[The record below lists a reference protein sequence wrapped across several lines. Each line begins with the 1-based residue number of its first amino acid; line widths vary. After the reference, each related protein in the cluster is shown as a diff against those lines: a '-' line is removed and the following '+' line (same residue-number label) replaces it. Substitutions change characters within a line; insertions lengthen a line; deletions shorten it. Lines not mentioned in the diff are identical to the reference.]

1 MEHMRNR
8 LAVLRLLLVFCFCGA
23 AAWLAWLAQRSDLV
37 QTAAKQG
44 TYTCCAGTASGTIY
58 DRNGVPLTNEQSVC
72 TAVISPTPEAIA
84 ALLTHVPNPT
94 EFCAKA
100 EEGKP
105 FVWQVDTAGIDC
117 PDVTVLQIPRRYSS
131 RQPAQHLIGYTSQGV
146 GVAGLE
152 ADYDSILRS
161 VDSRWSVTFS
171 VDGSGSAL
179 AGEGKLIRYGEN
191 PTAGIFTTL
200 DARVQRICETAGSRL
215 EKGCIVVME
224 VSSGD
229 ILGLASFPSYT
240 ADTLEEALQDPD
252 SPMINRALYAYPVGS
267 IFKLVT
273 AACAK
278 DSGLADTFQWD
289 CTGTISVEGQLFRC
303 HDVQGH
309 GRQTMPLA
317 MRNSCNPFFIQLS
330 QRLSGTA
337 LRQTAKA
344 LGFGQEIPLTTGQV
358 ASSGTLPTLQQL
370 RLPAERANFS
380 FGQGILTATP
390 LQITRMTCAIAG
402 DGTLPEVR
410 LVRGITEDG
419 RNVLRETPAHHSQGI
434 SAETAAYLRSLM
446 CYAAADSD
454 FTGKPRHVP
463 MGAKTSTAQTGRF
476 DEDGEEIC
484 HGWVTAF
491 FPVSNPRYAVTVLAE
506 DGGYGNV
513 SAAPVLRQIAGALMQ
528 AES

>member
-1 MEHMRNR
+1 MRNR
-8 LAVLRLLLVFCFCGA
+8 LAVLRLLLVLCFCGA

-58 DRNGVPLTNEQSVC
+58 DRNGVSLTNEQSVC

-105 FVWQVDTAGIDC
+105 FVWQVDTAEIDC
-117 PDVTVLQIPRRYSS
+117 PDVTILQIPRRYSS

-200 DARVQRICETAGSRL
+200 DTHVQRICEAAGSRL

-229 ILGLASFPSYT
+229 ILGLASFPGYT
-240 ADTLEEALQDPD
+240 ADTLEEAIQDPD

-278 DSGLADTFQWD
+278 DSELADTFQWD

-303 HDVQGH
+303 HDDQGH

-330 QRLSGTA
+330 QRLSGAA

-344 LGFGQEIPLTTGQV
+344 LG
-358 ASSGTLPTLQQL
+358 
-370 RLPAERANFS
+370 

-419 RNVLRETPAHHSQGI
+419 RNVLRESSARHSQGI

-454 FTGKPRHVP
+454 FAGKPRHVP

-476 DEDGEEIC
+476 SEDGEEIC

-491 FPVSNPRYAVTVLAE
+491 FPVSNPKYAVTVLAE

>member
-1 MEHMRNR
+1 MR
-8 LAVLRLLLVFCFCGA
+8 
-23 AAWLAWLAQRSDLV
+23 
-37 QTAAKQG
+37 
-44 TYTCCAGTASGTIY
+44 TYCAL
-58 DRNGVPLTNEQSVC
+58 PLTFV
-72 TAVISPTPEAIA
+72 
-84 ALLTHVPNPT
+84 AL
-94 EFCAKA
+94 E
-100 EEGKP
+100 
-105 FVWQVDTAGIDC
+105 
-117 PDVTVLQIPRRYSS
+117 
-131 RQPAQHLIGYTSQGV
+131 
-146 GVAGLE
+146 
-152 ADYDSILRS
+152 
-161 VDSRWSVTFS
+161 
-171 VDGSGSAL
+171 
-179 AGEGKLIRYGEN
+179 
-191 PTAGIFTTL
+191 
-200 DARVQRICETAGSRL
+200 
-215 EKGCIVVME
+215 M
-224 VSSGD
+224 
-229 ILGLASFPSYT
+229 LASFPGYT
-240 ADTLEEALQDPD
+240 ADTLEEAIQDPD

-278 DSGLADTFQWD
+278 DSELADTFQWD

-303 HDVQGH
+303 HDDQGH

-330 QRLSGTA
+330 QQLSGAA

-370 RLPAERANFS
+370 QLPAERANFG

-419 RNVLRETPAHHSQGI
+419 RNVLRESSARHSQGI

-454 FTGKPRHVP
+454 FAGKPRHVP

-476 DEDGEEIC
+476 SED
-484 HGWVTAF
+484 
-491 FPVSNPRYAVTVLAE
+491 AVCALVELTGQGL
-506 DGGYGNV
+506 DGKDRAG
-513 SAAPVLRQIAGALMQ
+513 VLRVRRVGHKVQRRLGEHAPAGIFKERGLDPLYIIAVPDTRGAQ
-528 AES
+528 ALHAEKIAAVRQQRLALGRETLPLFHIGPKYHFILSPPAPRARRCRCRRGSICWQKLRPPPAGTPPRRRPSTRGRRR

>member
-8 LAVLRLLLVFCFCGA
+8 LAVLRLLLVLCFCGA

-58 DRNGVPLTNEQSVC
+58 DRNGVSLTNEQSVC

-105 FVWQVDTAGIDC
+105 FVWQVDTAEIDC
-117 PDVTVLQIPRRYSS
+117 PDVTILQIPRRYSS

-161 VDSRWSVTFS
+161 VDSR
-171 VDGSGSAL
+171 
-179 AGEGKLIRYGEN
+179 
-191 PTAGIFTTL
+191 
-200 DARVQRICETAGSRL
+200 
-215 EKGCIVVME
+215 
-224 VSSGD
+224 
-229 ILGLASFPSYT
+229 
-240 ADTLEEALQDPD
+240 
-252 SPMINRALYAYPVGS
+252 
-267 IFKLVT
+267 
-273 AACAK
+273 
-278 DSGLADTFQWD
+278 

-303 HDVQGH
+303 HDDQGH

-330 QRLSGTA
+330 QRLSGAA

-370 RLPAERANFS
+370 QLPAERANFG

-419 RNVLRETPAHHSQGI
+419 RNVLRESSARHSQGI

-454 FTGKPRHVP
+454 FAGKPRHVP

-476 DEDGEEIC
+476 SEDGEEIC

-491 FPVSNPRYAVTVLAE
+491 FPVSNPKYAVTVLAE